1 MSGAVPLFAFP
12 GHDFECVAL
21 RGVRLLLRVGV
32 RPEERVRPQPVVID
46 VELYRRVDGTPPDS
60 LAACLD
66 YDRLHRHLLESWA
79 EREHVE
85 LLEQLAAELAE
96 FCLADARVE
105 LCRVILRKP
114 EIYAGRG
121 VPEVSLVRARPQR
134 S

>member
-1 MSGAVPLFAFP
+1 MATMPLFAFP

-32 RPEERVRPQPVVID
+32 RPEERVRPQPVEID
-46 VELYRRVDGTPPDS
+46 VELYRRVSGAPPDG

-66 YDRLHRHLLESWA
+66 YDRLLRHLLQDWA

-85 LLEQLAAELAE
+85 LLEWLAAELAE
-96 FCLADARVE
+96 FCLSDPRVE
-105 LCRVILRKP
+105 LCRVILKKP

-121 VPEVSLVRARPQR
+121 VPEVSLVRVRPQR